1 MPARIAAPGDA
12 PAQAPEQAVP
22 PSSPRRRSVTA
33 RAVLLGVLLLPVNAY
48 WVICMEL
55 MRYSAH
61 PTTLSLFF
69 NCVFLLVVLTLLNAL
84 VARIMPR
91 WALCQ
96 GELLLIYSMLGIGTA
111 MCGHDL
117 LQILPPML
125 AWPVYKTSSENHWDQ
140 LFANAY
146 PRWLTLT
153 DYGAARDFFV
163 GNSTLYT
170 PAHLRAW
177 ALPAL
182 TWCAFLLV
190 ILFVL
195 QCVNAIL
202 RKHWTDSERLT
213 YPLVRLPLEITA
225 QAPGGP
231 GGTPLTRQKLF
242 WGGFILAAAV
252 DTVNALNYYYPSIP
266 SILTPGNGQSFLL
279 LNNYVSARPWTAIG
293 WTPLSFYPFVI
304 GLGMLMP
311 MDFLFSIWFFYLFW
325 KLQSVV
331 VVGFALDAD
340 PRMPYANYQSGGAY
354 FLFCVSSVWLAR
366 GFLKQ
371 AWRRALGLS
380 STVDDKDEPLR
391 YRAAFAGIGGGLLLL
406 VSFSVYLGLAWWL
419 AVLFFLIYLALA
431 LAITRMRAELGTPI
445 HDLHNTGPDVML
457 PDLLGARSLSHSD
470 LGVFSLFFFFNRA
483 YRCQPMPIQLEAFKM
498 ASVTGSKDEM
508 GRELRGWFWTL
519 LLAGG
524 LGALCAF
531 WAMLHLTYQFG
542 ALAKADHG
550 AMQAFGSE
558 SWNRLAG
565 WLQQPKP
572 ANGSVAGALAVG
584 FVFAAFLQAMRVRF
598 FWWPFHPLAYAV
610 SSSFEINLVWMP
622 LFIAWLIKSLM
633 LRYGG
638 VKTFQSS
645 LPFFYGLILGQF
657 MEGSLLN
664 IWGIITGTPTYQ
676 FWQ

>member
-1 MPARIAAPGDA
+1 MPPPNTIPSQEIDRTTRPL
-12 PAQAPEQAVP
+12 PAL
-22 PSSPRRRSVTA
+22 RRGATP

-48 WVICMEL
+48 WVVCMEL

-69 NCVFLLVVLTLLNAL
+69 NCVFLLVVLTLLNSL
-84 VARIMPR
+84 VARVAPR
-91 WALCQ
+91 RALCQ
-96 GELLLIYSMLGIGTA
+96 GELLLVYAMLGIGTA

-117 LQILPPML
+117 LQILPPMM
-125 AWPVYKTSSENHWDQ
+125 AWPVYQSNSANHWDQ
-140 LFANAY
+140 LFAGVY
-146 PRWLTLT
+146 PKWLTLT

-170 PAHLRAW
+170 AAHLRAW

-182 TWCAFLLV
+182 TWCAFLLTL
-190 ILFVL
+190 LFVL

-202 RKHWTDSERLT
+202 RKHWTDAERLT

-231 GGTPLTRQKLF
+231 GGTPLTRHKIF
-242 WGGFILAAAV
+242 WIGFALAAVV
-252 DTVNALNYYYPSIP
+252 DTVNALNYYYPAIP
-266 SILTPGNGQSFLL
+266 SILTPGNGQSSLDLHQF
-279 LNNYVSARPWTAIG
+279 VTTRPWNAIG

-325 KLQSVV
+325 KIQSVA

-371 AWRRALGLS
+371 AMRRALGLT
-380 STVDDKDEPLR
+380 STVDDRDEPLR
-391 YRAAFAGIGGGLLLL
+391 YRAAFGGILGGLLLL
-406 VSFSVYLGLAWWL
+406 VGFSVYLGLAWWL
-419 AVLFFLIYLALA
+419 AVLFFLIYFALA

-445 HDLHNTGPDVML
+445 HDLHNTGPDVLL
-457 PDLLGARSLSHSD
+457 PDLLGARSLSHQD

-498 ASVTGSKDEM
+498 AAVTSSPEER
-508 GRELRGWFWTL
+508 GREMRGWFWAL

-550 AMQAFGSE
+550 AMTAFGGE
-558 SWNRLAG
+558 SWNRLTN

-572 ANGSVAGALAVG
+572 PNGSVAGALAVG
-584 FVFAAFLQAMRVRF
+584 FLFAAFLQAMRIRF

-622 LFIAWLIKSLM
+622 LLIAWVIKSLM

-638 VKTFQSS
+638 VRTFQSS

-657 MEGSLLN
+657 VEGSLLN
-664 IWGIITGTPTYQ
+664 IWGITTGTPTYQ

>member
-1 MPARIAAPGDA
+1 MPLQTTISAQEPDNLIVAP
-12 PAQAPEQAVP
+12 PVH
-22 PSSPRRRSVTA
+22 RRSVTP

-48 WVICMEL
+48 WVICMEII
-55 MRYSAH
+55 RYSAH

-69 NCVFLLVVLTLLNAL
+69 NCVFLLVVLTLLNNL
-84 VARIMPR
+84 VARTIPR

-96 GELLLIYSMLGIGTA
+96 GELLLIYAMLGIGTA

-140 LFANAY
+140 LFAGSY
-146 PRWLTLT
+146 PKWLTLT
-153 DYGAARDFFV
+153 DYGSARDFFV

-170 PAHLRAW
+170 PTHLHAW
-177 ALPAL
+177 AVPAL
-182 TWCAFLLV
+182 TWCAFLLT
-190 ILFVL
+190 LFFVL
-195 QCVNAIL
+195 QCVNSIL
-202 RKHWTDSERLT
+202 RKHWTDAERLT

-231 GGTPLTRQKLF
+231 GGTPLTRQRLF
-242 WGGFILAAAV
+242 WVGFVLAALV
-252 DTVNALNYYYPSIP
+252 DTVNALNYYYPAIP
-266 SILTPGNGQSFLL
+266 PILTPGNGQSFLDL
-279 LNNYVSARPWTAIG
+279 HQFLTTRPWNAVG
-293 WTPLSFYPFVI
+293 WTPISFYPFVI

-325 KLQSVV
+325 KLQSVL
-331 VVGFALDAD
+331 VVGFAWDAD

-354 FLFCVSSVWLAR
+354 FLFCVSSIWLAR
-366 GFLKQ
+366 GYLVQ
-371 AWRRALGLS
+371 TIRRALGMP
-380 STVDDKDEPLR
+380 STADDRDEPLR
-391 YRAAFAGIGGGLLLL
+391 YRTAYGGILGGLLLL
-406 VSFSVYLGLAWWL
+406 VGFSTYLGLAWWL

-445 HDLHNTGPDVML
+445 HDLHNTGPDVLL
-457 PDLLGARSLSHSD
+457 PDLLGSRNFSHTD

-498 ASVTGSKDEM
+498 ASVTGRK
-508 GRELRGWFWTL
+508 GELRGWFWAL

-531 WAMLHLTYQFG
+531 WAMLHLTYQYG

-558 SWNRLAG
+558 SWNRLTG

-572 ANGSVAGALAVG
+572 PNGSVAGALVAG
-584 FVFAAFLQAMRVRF
+584 FLFAAFMQAMRVRF
-598 FWWPFHPLAYAV
+598 YWWPFHPLAYAV
-610 SSSFEINLVWMP
+610 SSSYEINLVWMP
-622 LFIAWLIKSLM
+622 LFIAWLVKSLM

-638 VKTFQSS
+638 VRVFQSS

-657 MEGSLLN
+657 VEGSFLN

>member
-1 MPARIAAPGDA
+1 MPSQSAPPTQKPDQGA
-12 PAQAPEQAVP
+12 LPLP
-22 PSSPRRRSVTA
+22 PRHRSVTP

-48 WVICMEL
+48 WVVCMEL

-69 NCVFLLVVLTLLNAL
+69 NCVFLLVVLTLLNSLAAH
-84 VARIMPR
+84 VAPR
-91 WALCQ
+91 AALCQ
-96 GELLLIYSMLGIGTA
+96 GELLLIYAMLGIGTA
-111 MCGHDL
+111 LCGHDL

-125 AWPVYKTSSENHWDQ
+125 AWPVYKTDAANHWDQ
-140 LFANAY
+140 LFAGTY
-146 PRWLTLT
+146 PHGLTLT

-177 ALPAL
+177 AVPAL
-182 TWCAFLLV
+182 VWCAFLLTL
-190 ILFVL
+190 LFVL

-231 GGTPLTRQKLF
+231 GGVPLTRRRLF
-242 WGGFILAAAV
+242 WIGFGLAAAV
-252 DTVNALNYYYPSIP
+252 DTVNALNYYYPAIP
-266 SILTPGNGQSFLL
+266 SVLTPGNGQSFLDL
-279 LNNYVSARPWTAIG
+279 HQFVTARPWTAIG

-311 MDFLFSIWFFYLFW
+311 MDFLFSLWFFYLTW
-325 KLQSVV
+325 KLQSVL
-331 VVGFALDAD
+331 VVGFAWDAD

-366 GFLKQ
+366 GYLVQ
-371 AWRRALGLS
+371 ALRRAVGLTS
-380 STVDDKDEPLR
+380 VADDTDEPLG
-391 YRAAFAGIGGGLLLL
+391 YRAAFAGILGGLALL
-406 VSFSVYLGLAWWL
+406 VGFSIFLGLAWWL

-445 HDLHNTGPDVML
+445 HDLHNTGPDVLL
-457 PDLLGARSLSHSD
+457 PDLLGTRSLSHHD

-483 YRCQPMPIQLEAFKM
+483 YRCQPMPIQLEGFKM
-498 ASVTGSKDEM
+498 AALTGGAAR
-508 GRELRGWFWTL
+508 GREMRGWFWAL

-524 LGALCAF
+524 WGAVCAF

-550 AMQAFGSE
+550 AMQAFGGE

-565 WLQQPKP
+565 WLQQPKA
-572 ANGSVAGALAVG
+572 ANGSVGWALMAGFL
-584 FVFAAFLQAMRVRF
+584 FAAFLQAMRVRF

-622 LFIAWLIKSLM
+622 LLIAWLIKSLL

-638 VKTFQSS
+638 VRTFQSS

-657 MEGSLLN
+657 VEGSLLN
-664 IWGIITGTPTYQ
+664 IWGIATGTPTYQ